1 MRMKLQLKRVYDSP
15 ARTDGARIL
24 VDRLWPR
31 GLSKDKV
38 KIDHWLKDLA
48 PSDGLR
54 KWFAHDP
61 EKWQEFKTSYHREL
75 DANAEAVK
83 KLRALLRA
91 KRVTL
96 LFGAKDAEHNNA
108 VALSEYLQP
117 KKRKGRQGNSGY

>member
-1 MRMKLQLKRVYDSP
+1 MKLKVKRVYDPP
-15 ARTDGARIL
+15 AKTDGLRVL

-31 GLSKDKV
+31 GLSKDKA
-38 KIDHWLKDLA
+38 KIDHWLKDIA

-61 EKWQEFKTSYHREL
+61 EKWQEFKARYHREL

-96 LFGAKDAEHNNA
+96 LFGAKDLQHNNA
-108 VALSEYLQP
+108 AALSEYLQP
-117 KKRKGRQGNSGY
+117 KKRKGR

>member
-1 MRMKLQLKRVYDSP
+1 MRMKLQLKRVYDPP
-15 ARTDGARIL
+15 AATDGARIL

-54 KWFAHDP
+54 KWFGHDP
-61 EKWQEFKTSYHREL
+61 EKWDEFKARYHREL

-96 LFGAKDAEHNNA
+96 LFGAKDLQHHNA
-108 VALSEYLQP
+108 AALSEYLQP
-117 KKRKGRQGNSGY
+117 KKRKGR

>member
-1 MRMKLQLKRVYDSP
+1 MRMKLQLKRVYDPP
-15 ARTDGARIL
+15 AATDGARIL

-61 EKWQEFKTSYHREL
+61 EKWQEFKARYHREL

-96 LFGAKDAEHNNA
+96 LFGAKDLQHNNA
-108 VALSEYLQP
+108 AALSEYLQP
-117 KKRKGRQGNSGY
+117 KKRKGR